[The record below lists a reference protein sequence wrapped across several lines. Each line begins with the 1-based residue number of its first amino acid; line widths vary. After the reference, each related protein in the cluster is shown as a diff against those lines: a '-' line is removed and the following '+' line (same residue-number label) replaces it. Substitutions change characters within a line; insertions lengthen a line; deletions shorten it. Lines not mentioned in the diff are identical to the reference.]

1 MNISATDFVG
11 NYAQKQGGAIFAQGF
26 SYLKIDQGS
35 SILNNYAE
43 DKGDDLYIV
52 NTEEPLELDEVKIEN
67 PNAKTS
73 MYIEKVEL
81 IMNKVTVKNI
91 YSNPLSV
98 KGAALACFDCNSIR
112 ITQSTFINLR
122 SILGGAIFIQENENK
137 KKELSPD
144 NRPKYLLHQNLF
156 INNTAITGGAIY
168 IDNPQLMT
176 ISNSTFQYNS
186 AILPIES

>member
-1 MNISATDFVG
+1 
-11 NYAQKQGGAIFAQGF
+11 
-26 SYLKIDQGS
+26 LKIDKGS

-52 NTEEPLELDEVKIEN
+52 NTEEPFVLDEVNIEN

-81 IMNKVTVKNI
+81 IMNKVVVKNI
-91 YSNPLSV
+91 YSNPQSV
-98 KGAALACFDCNSIR
+98 KGAALACFDCGSIR
-112 ITQSTFINLR
+112 ITQSSFMNLR

-137 KKELSPD
+137 KKELSP
-144 NRPKYLLHQNLF
+144 NNEPKYLIHNNQF

-168 IDNPQLMT
+168 IDNP
-176 ISNSTFQYNS
+176 
-186 AILPIES
+186 